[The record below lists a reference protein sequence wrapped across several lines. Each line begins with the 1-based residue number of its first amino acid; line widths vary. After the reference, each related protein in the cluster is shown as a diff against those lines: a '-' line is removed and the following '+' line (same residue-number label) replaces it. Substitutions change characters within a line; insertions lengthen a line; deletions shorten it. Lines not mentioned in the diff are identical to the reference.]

1 MNNDLSAEIL
11 HVPSSRPAPTP
22 AHPPPVNTCSAT
34 FLSWTGNGDGVF
46 EAPDGTRVPLHPS
59 EREH

>member
-22 AHPPPVNTCSAT
+22 AHPPPVNHMQRN
-34 FLSWTGNGDGVF
+34 FPLLDGEWGWGV
-46 EAPDGTRVPLHPS
+46 
-59 EREH
+59 